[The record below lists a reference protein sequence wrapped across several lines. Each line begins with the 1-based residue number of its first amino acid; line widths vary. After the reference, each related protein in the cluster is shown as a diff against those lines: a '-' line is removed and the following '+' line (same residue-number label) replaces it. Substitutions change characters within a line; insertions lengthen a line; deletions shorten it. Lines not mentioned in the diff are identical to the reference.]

1 MNTLWNLENVIIH
14 FYIGKWVK
22 NIKQTALNFERDIH
36 FRLSVPGEWEICGM
50 GKGKEN
56 EKDRRKEMTLCHPQA
71 ILGLWD
77 SDDTEAPS
85 GSRQP
90 VGKET
95 PRKHSAINTLI
106 SLLIALCRNKL
117 SWFSCIRQKAR
128 NRVNTKSVNIHL
140 NVPDLPNVIG
150 ISSDYKKAM
159 DCSTKRKHPR
169 DKRCIYIYIQYLT
182 EVSTPLTFL

>member
-14 FYIGKWVK
+14 FHIGKWVK
-22 NIKQTALNFERDIH
+22 NIKQTALNFEQDIH
-36 FRLSVPGEWEICGM
+36 VRLSVPGEREICGM

-56 EKDRRKEMTLCHPQA
+56 EKDRRKETALCHPQA

-90 VGKET
+90 VRKET
-95 PRKHSAINTLI
+95 YKGKHSAINTLI
-106 SLLIALCRNKL
+106 SLLIALCRNTL

-128 NRVNTKSVNIHL
+128 NRVNTKSVNILL
-140 NVPDLPNVIG
+140 NVPDPSNVIG
-150 ISSDYKKAM
+150 ISPDYKKAM
-159 DCSTKRKHPR
+159 DCSTKWKHPR
-169 DKRCIYIYIQYLT
+169 DKRYTHIYIYIYIYKDLY
-182 EVSTPLTFL
+182 F